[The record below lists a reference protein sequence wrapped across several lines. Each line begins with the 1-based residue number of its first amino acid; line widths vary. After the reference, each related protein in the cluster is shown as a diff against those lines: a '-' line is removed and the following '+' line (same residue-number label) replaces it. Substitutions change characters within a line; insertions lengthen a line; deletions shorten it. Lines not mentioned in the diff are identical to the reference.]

1 MFMKQATTPDSKKT
15 FGEAALDRITQ
26 TAAEKIRRDII
37 QTGGREV
44 FFAGTLN
51 PQGVIDS
58 VRVVARGNEG
68 AVPALFEGL
77 KTNEVVIH
85 NHPSG
90 NVAPSEADLQLASI
104 FSFQGHG
111 VFIVDNDVSR
121 VYVVVEPLIQ
131 QDEKKL
137 VPDALCS
144 LLAQGSR
151 LSNELPRFEIRHQQ
165 YQMMA
170 VVARAFNDQKIAVIE
185 APTGVGKTLAYLIP
199 AILWSRQNG
208 ERVIISTRTINL
220 QEQIMYKDIPL
231 LHKCLGVS
239 FEAVLV
245 KGRNNYLCRRRFARV
260 VSEKDLFE
268 NETDAHVLSALSDW
282 LENTQDG
289 SLADLPFVP
298 PRDLWTEICSEADTC
313 RGTTCP
319 DIEKCFVNRARK
331 AIAKADILVVNHHML
346 FSDLAIKKELGRFS
360 ALAVLP
366 AYQRVIFDEAHSIE
380 DSATEFF
387 GEETSRNTL
396 LSLLGRI
403 VRVEKQRER
412 GLLPFLRMKLIREA
426 TPDNEDTINK
436 ILSFIDHSLYPFV
449 SVVREVV
456 RDTFDRVRN
465 FVSQRTEVIGR
476 EIKLRLTPEML
487 KEPEL
492 RSIYEMSV
500 LPTTEQLGRCGL
512 LCLDLVERLKDL
524 RTAEPSTKESPYVA
538 EILELQ
544 SYADKLKKLA
554 TFLSTVL
561 NEELPDGV
569 VRWIEID
576 GKNTN
581 TVRLAQCPIELG
593 HLLADWVYD
602 NLKTAVMTSAT
613 LSVRQEFSFF
623 RKRVG
628 LSLLNREKCEF
639 HILPTPFNFQ
649 TQALLCMAT
658 DLVEPNDPR
667 FLEESAQCMRDIL
680 SITRGHALILFTS
693 FYALDHTYMK
703 LEPFLKARGILPLK
717 QGDDTRTR
725 LLDRFREDVSSVLFA
740 TDSFWEGVDV
750 AGEALQCVI
759 VTRLPF
765 RVPTEPVLEARAEAI
780 DAAGGNSFL
789 EYTIPQAVIKFRQ
802 GFGRLI
808 RRKTDRGSV
817 IVLDKRITGKY
828 YGKAFLESLPGI
840 KMVQGSTEK
849 ILAALREFHA

>member
-1 MFMKQATTPDSKKT
+1 MDKKETITPEVEKT
-15 FGEAALDRITQ
+15 FGESASERITS
-26 TAAEKIRRDII
+26 TAAEEMRKSIVR
-37 QTGGREV
+37 TGGREV

-51 PQGVIDS
+51 SDGKISS

-77 KTNEVVIH
+77 KSREVVIH
-85 NHPSG
+85 NHPSS

-111 VFIVDNDVSR
+111 VFIVDNEISR
-121 VYVVVEPLIQ
+121 VYVVVEPQ
-131 QDEKKL
+131 REQDEKKL
-137 VPDALCS
+137 DPETLCN
-144 LLAQGSR
+144 LLTQGSR
-151 LSNELPRFEIRHQQ
+151 LSNELPRFEIRPQQ
-165 YQMMA
+165 YHMMA
-170 VVARAFNDQKIAVIE
+170 VVARAFNDQKIAVVE

-199 AILWSRQNG
+199 AVFWSRQNG

-220 QEQIMYKDIPL
+220 QEQIIYKDIPL
-231 LHKCLGVS
+231 LQKCLGVP
-239 FEAVLV
+239 FNAVLV

-260 VSEKDLFE
+260 VSEKDLFDT
-268 NETDAHVLSALSDW
+268 ETNAQVLSALADW
-282 LENTQDG
+282 MEHTQDG
-289 SLADLPFVP
+289 SLADIPFVP
-298 PRDLWTEICSEADTC
+298 PRDLWAEICSEADTC

-331 AIAKADILVVNHHML
+331 AMAKADILVVNHHML
-346 FSDLAIKKELGRFS
+346 FSDLAIKRELGRFS

-387 GEETSRNTL
+387 GEEISRFAL
-396 LSLLGRI
+396 LSVLGRI
-403 VRVEKQRER
+403 VRIEKQHER
-412 GLLPFLRMKLIREA
+412 GLLPYLRIKLFREA
-426 TPDNEDTINK
+426 TSDNEEAVEK
-436 ILSFIDHSLYPFV
+436 ILSFIDHTLYPFV
-449 SVVREVV
+449 SVVREIV
-456 RDTFDRVRN
+456 RDTFERIRS
-465 FVSQRTEVIGR
+465 FVSQRTDLVGR
-476 EIKLRLTPEML
+476 EVKLRLTPQIL
-487 KEPEL
+487 QEPEL
-492 RSIYEMSV
+492 RSIYETHV
-500 LPTTEQLGRCGL
+500 LPTSEQLGRCAA
-512 LCLDLVERLKDL
+512 LCLDLIERV
-524 RTAEPSTKESPYVA
+524 REIRAAEPSVKESSYIS

-544 SYADKLKKLA
+544 SYAERLKGMA
-554 TFLSTVL
+554 SFLSRVL
-561 NEELPDGV
+561 NEDPPPTV

-576 GKNTN
+576 GKNAN
-581 TVRLAQCPIELG
+581 IVRLAECPIELG
-593 HLLADWVYD
+593 ELLADWVYD

-623 RKRVG
+623 KKRVG
-628 LSLLNREKCEF
+628 LSLINPEKCEF

-649 TQALLCMAT
+649 TQALLCMLT
-658 DLVEPNDPR
+658 NLVEPNDPH
-667 FLEESAQCMRDIL
+667 FLEESAQCMSEIL
-680 SITRGHALILFTS
+680 SITKGHALILFTS
-693 FYALDHTYMK
+693 FYALDHTYTK
-703 LEPFLKARGILPLK
+703 LEPFLKANGIMPLK

-817 IVLDKRITGKY
+817 IVLDKRITRKY

-840 KMVQGSTEK
+840 RMVQGSKET
-849 ILAALREFHA
+849 IFAALREFYT